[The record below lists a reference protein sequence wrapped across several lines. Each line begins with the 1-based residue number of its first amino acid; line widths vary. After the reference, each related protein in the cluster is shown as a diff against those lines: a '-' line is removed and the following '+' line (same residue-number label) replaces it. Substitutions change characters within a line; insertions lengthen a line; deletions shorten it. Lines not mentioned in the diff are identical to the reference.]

1 MNSSDST
8 PKLPAWI
15 FIATDLALIGAA
27 VLIAVASPQPLSGN
41 AVLWIV
47 ACVGLGA
54 IAGLVPLVLIYE
66 QRKNELLDDRQRALE
81 ALARTVHSSAEQISI
96 AANGLHQISELALK
110 NLRMAEHLPH
120 KLQEKIAEFQSQ
132 LAVAADTEKE
142 ELERELLSLRTSES
156 ERLESVSQR
165 IAKTTVEWTKLEA
178 AFNQHLT
185 AANEA
190 AARLGTSLAGAIAKA
205 QSAAEQGLAQARVEA
220 ARGIGES
227 GGQAVRALEAAKAAA
242 LVEFDTKIATAA
254 ALVVER
260 ISTGLNA
267 RLAALP
273 PPAPVPTAPAAP
285 VASARVEPSP
295 PPTSPTA
302 ASSGTAEPEAVV
314 AGAESET
321 LATAD
326 TVINAPTPATAPVPE
341 APAAPAPKRPRRPRR
356 ETPPPAPAEVVVSS
370 SPAEEPP
377 PVPAEAILAITP
389 IAPATAEPFSGHI
402 ASVPLDPSPGRA
414 AEPDDEE
421 PALGLG
427 LEETSGGSVA
437 EGVLTSDGAT
447 RLLVTAY
454 IGIGNRLFIR
464 GHGPGLSWDKGVPLQ
479 FVSIG
484 KWRWETNDAGGPVR
498 FRLYKNDAVE
508 CAALGEQSVE
518 PGHQQEVTA
527 AF

>member
-1 MNSSDST
+1 
-8 PKLPAWI
+8 
-15 FIATDLALIGAA
+15 
-27 VLIAVASPQPLSGN
+27 
-41 AVLWIV
+41 
-47 ACVGLGA
+47 
-54 IAGLVPLVLIYE
+54 
-66 QRKNELLDDRQRALE
+66 
-81 ALARTVHSSAEQISI
+81 
-96 AANGLHQISELALK
+96 
-110 NLRMAEHLPH
+110 
-120 KLQEKIAEFQSQ
+120 
-132 LAVAADTEKE
+132 
-142 ELERELLSLRTSES
+142 
-156 ERLESVSQR
+156 
-165 IAKTTVEWTKLEA
+165 
-178 AFNQHLT
+178 
-185 AANEA
+185 
-190 AARLGTSLAGAIAKA
+190 
-205 QSAAEQGLAQARVEA
+205 
-220 ARGIGES
+220 
-227 GGQAVRALEAAKAAA
+227 
-242 LVEFDTKIATAA
+242 
-254 ALVVER
+254 
-260 ISTGLNA
+260 
-267 RLAALP
+267 
-273 PPAPVPTAPAAP
+273 
-285 VASARVEPSP
+285 
-295 PPTSPTA
+295 
-302 ASSGTAEPEAVV
+302 
-314 AGAESET
+314 
-321 LATAD
+321 
-326 TVINAPTPATAPVPE
+326 
-341 APAAPAPKRPRRPRR
+341 
-356 ETPPPAPAEVVVSS
+356 VVVSS